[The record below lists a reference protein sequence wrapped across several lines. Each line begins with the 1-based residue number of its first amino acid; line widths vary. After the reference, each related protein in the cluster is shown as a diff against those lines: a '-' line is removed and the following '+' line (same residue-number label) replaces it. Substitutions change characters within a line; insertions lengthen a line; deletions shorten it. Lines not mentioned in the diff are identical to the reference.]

1 MRLWEEALIVMN
13 KVGIIGLGLIGG
25 SLAKALKQKCNIND
39 IIAMDVESNAL
50 EKALNEGIINDFTTS
65 IDEHFS
71 DCDIIFIC
79 TPVKQISSYVKKLL
93 PFIKDDCILTD
104 VGSTKSAI
112 LNELN
117 VILDSTNFHFI
128 GGHPMTGSEKAGY
141 SASRGHLFE
150 NAYYILTPQP
160 STPKEKIDQLK
171 SIVVSIGA
179 IPVILSPQ
187 YHDLVTASISHVP
200 HVLAAALV
208 NMVKALDSTDKYM
221 HKLAAGGFKDITR
234 IASSSPEMWHNIC
247 MTNQKEI
254 LYVIDYLIEILTRF
268 SSAVR
273 NKEDDYIWNFFNS
286 AKQYRDTFSS
296 RSPGPFMK
304 TYEII
309 VDVVDEPGIIA
320 NIATLLSKHG
330 INIKNIGIIN
340 SREYENGVLQIV
352 FDDEKSQEKSIKLL
366 EEMNYVIYKK

>member
-1 MRLWEEALIVMN
+1 MN

-25 SLAKALKQKCNIND
+25 SLAKALKHKCNINT
-39 IIAMDVESNAL
+39 IIAMDIESDAL
-50 EKALNEGIINDFTTS
+50 IKAQNEGIINDYTTS
-65 IDEHFS
+65 VDEYFS
-71 DCDIIFIC
+71 DCDIVFIC
-79 TPVKQISSYVKKLL
+79 TPVKQITSYVKKLL
-93 PFIKDDCILTD
+93 PFIKNDCILTD
-104 VGSTKSAI
+104 VGSTKSTI
-112 LNELN
+112 ISELN
-117 VILDSTNFHFI
+117 VVLDQTNIHFI

-141 SASRGHLFE
+141 NASRGHLFE

-160 STPKEKIDQLK
+160 STPGDKVEKLK
-171 SIVVSIGA
+171 NIIIAIGA
-179 IPVILSPQ
+179 IPVILTPQ

-200 HVLAAALV
+200 HILASALV
-208 NMVKALDSTDKYM
+208 NMVKALDSKDKYM
-221 HKLAAGGFKDITR
+221 HQLAAGGFKDITR

-254 LYVIDYLIEILTRF
+254 LYVIDYLVEILTQF

-286 AKQYRDTFSS
+286 AKQYRDTFSN

-340 SREYENGVLQIV
+340 SREYENGVLQII
-352 FDDEKSQEKSIKLL
+352 FDDETSQEKSIRLL
-366 EEMNYVIYKK
+366 QEMNYVIYKK

>member
-1 MRLWEEALIVMN
+1 MN

-25 SLAKALKQKCNIND
+25 SLAKALKQKCNINN
-39 IIAMDVESNAL
+39 IIAMDIENSAL
-50 EKALNEGIINDFTTS
+50 KKALDEKVINDFTTVV
-65 IDEHFS
+65 DEHFS
-71 DCDIIFIC
+71 DCDLIFIC

-104 VGSTKSAI
+104 VGSTKSVI

-117 VILDSTNFHFI
+117 VILDNTNIHFI

-141 SASRGHLFE
+141 GASKGHLFE

-160 STPKEKIDQLK
+160 STPENKVEQLK
-171 SIVVSIGA
+171 NIIVSIGA

-187 YHDLVTASISHVP
+187 DHDLVTASISHVP
-200 HVLAAALV
+200 HILASALV
-208 NMVKALDSTDKYM
+208 NMVKSLDGKDKYM

-254 LYVIDYLIEILTRF
+254 LYVINYLIEILMQF

-286 AKQYRDTFSS
+286 AKQYRDTFSN
-296 RSPGPFMK
+296 RSPVPFMK

-309 VDVVDEPGIIA
+309 VDIIDQPGSIA
-320 NIATLLSKHG
+320 SIATLLSNHG

-340 SREYENGVLQIV
+340 SREYENGVLQII
-352 FDDEKSQEKSIKLL
+352 FDDETSQEKSIRLL
-366 EEMNYVIYKK
+366 QEMNYVIYKK